1 MVTAAR
7 SVKFDEREV
16 AMVMHENPGDDAM
29 REMFGPGQVDQQ
41 LRGTVSSCWMALPK
55 ERRTV
60 EEVEREMRRLFERAM
75 KDLREDGKSFG
86 IGG

>member
-1 MVTAAR
+1 MMV
-7 SVKFDEREV
+7 
-16 AMVMHENPGDDAM
+16 ENAGDDAM
-29 REMFGPGQVDQQ
+29 RQMFGPGQVDQQ
-41 LRGTVSSCWMALPK
+41 LRGTVSTCWLAMPK

-75 KDLREDGKSFG
+75 EDLREDAQSFG